1 MKNYSSIVIKLEGSL
16 QGWGAPGGSVD
27 FRPVAPY
34 PEKSGIVGMLSAGL
48 GYGYG
53 DPRIEAL
60 SEKLDVE
67 ILVMLS
73 DIGTLKEKIY
83 YVKDTENYKYDACG
97 RQENQS
103 LNDKGGHRVV
113 KQFRANACYYVR
125 ITTDDENLMDE
136 IKAAIANP
144 VYPLYLGKKCCKG
157 TVKIVD
163 DDELQKRHSEII
175 FNALKGAVYTNHWF
189 FRS

>member
-1 MKNYSSIVIKLEGSL
+1 MENYSSIVIKLEGSL

-34 PEKSGIVGMLSAGL
+34 PEKSSIVGMLSAGL

-53 DPRIEAL
+53 DPRIAAL

-67 ILVMLS
+67 ILINLS
-73 DIGTLKEKIY
+73 DVGTLKEKIY
-83 YVKDTENYKYDACG
+83 YVKDADNYNYDACG

-103 LNDKGGHRVV
+103 LNAKGKHRVV

-125 ITTDDENLMDE
+125 ITTDDETLMEE

-144 VYPLYLGKKCCKG
+144 VYPMYLGKKCCKG

-163 DDELQKRHSEII
+163 DDEIQRKKDEIFFKAI
-175 FNALKGAVYTNHWF
+175 KGAVYTNHWF
-189 FRS
+189 FRN